1 MWPTALALLAACPVE
16 QLGIELPP
24 GGADAISQE
33 DLQRDVLGLTGAD
46 PGAWFE
52 KRAGQMGLEVR
63 RGEGWV
69 CGQRGAPTRAWVAP
83 WPRSV
88 DEAAAGAALLSVAK
102 GWHTLDEPAP
112 SAYCVASA
120 AVPYPDPRALG
131 PLAPGPLD
139 PAALRSGTA
148 DPARPFEGLDYREL
162 AAKARQLFGLDATL
176 ADRDLPPPTAP
187 AGAPRGPA
195 PPPPAPPPPGG

>member
-1 MWPTALALLAACPVE
+1 MILLLVACPVE

-24 GGADAISQE
+24 GGAAAISQE
-33 DLQRDVLGLTGAD
+33 DLQRDVLGLLGAD
-46 PGAWFE
+46 PGGWFA

-69 CGQRGAPTRAWVAP
+69 CGQRGEPTRAWVAP
-83 WPRSV
+83 WPRGV
-88 DEAAAGAALLSVAK
+88 DEAASGAALLSVAK

-112 SAYCVASA
+112 SAYCVASG
-120 AVPYPDPRALG
+120 AVPHTDPRALG

-162 AAKARQLFGLDATL
+162 EAKARQLFGLDAKL
-176 ADRDLPPPTAP
+176 AGRAVPPTDP
-187 AGAPRGPA
+187 AEAPRGTA
-195 PPPPAPPPPGG
+195 PPPPAPRPPGG